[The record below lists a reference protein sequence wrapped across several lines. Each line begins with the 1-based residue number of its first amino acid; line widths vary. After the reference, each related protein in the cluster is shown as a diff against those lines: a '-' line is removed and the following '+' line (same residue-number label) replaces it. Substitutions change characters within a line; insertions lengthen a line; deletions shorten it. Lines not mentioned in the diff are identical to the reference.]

1 MTSSASGRRID
12 ETVVGEI
19 MRLHYAD
26 GLSLR
31 AIARRLGLSRNT
43 VRSVLGRTPV
53 KRSTEPP
60 RRSSIVDPYV
70 PLMRTVLDET
80 PEMTAP
86 AMLERLR
93 PLGYT
98 GGITVLRER
107 MTRLRPRRDPEVFLT
122 LDFAPASALQV
133 DWADFGYSLP
143 GCPRRVSAFVAAL
156 AYSRYLYIE
165 FALSQSMGTFLRC
178 MDRALAFFGGC
189 TAASIFDNMKTV
201 VLSHAPPA
209 TRFNGRFLE
218 YARCRGG
225 FAVTACNVKKPHE
238 KGRVERPIGFVRDRF
253 WPGRR
258 FSDLFDL
265 NRQAFEWRDTFANH
279 RVHEVT
285 GKVPALVFEHEER
298 PLLKKVDD
306 RVFDTDD
313 IDSQGVTKMYRV
325 RFDRNTYSVPW
336 RLASQA
342 VVVRGDDQ
350 DVRVFLG
357 TKQVALHRRVWDI
370 GKDIEEPAH
379 RRKLEERKPRAA
391 LNVLPPALVSL
402 GDVGHR
408 YFKIVGAGTRSIHR
422 ETVRL
427 VMLVELFGPAH
438 TLSAIDEVM
447 STGHVGAEFVEYI
460 LRHKRKLEPAPSP
473 LRLGKPELDGIVLPE
488 PDLTVYDK
496 PRMTRDP
503 GSPPDHG
510 ESP

>member
-1 MTSSASGRRID
+1 MTATAPGRRVD
-12 ETVVGEI
+12 EAVVSEV

-31 AIARRLGLSRNT
+31 AIARRLSLSRNT

-53 KRSTEPP
+53 KRAAE
-60 RRSSIVDPYV
+60 RAKRSSIVDPYV
-70 PLMRTVLDET
+70 TVMRQLLDET

-86 AMLERLR
+86 GLLERLR

-107 MTRLRPRRDPEVFLT
+107 MTRLRPRRDPEAYLT
-122 LDFAPASALQV
+122 LDFAPASALQI
-133 DWADFGYSLP
+133 DWADFGYALP
-143 GCPRRVSAFVAAL
+143 GCPRRVCAFVAAL

-165 FALSQSMGTFLRC
+165 FTLSQAMGTFLRC
-178 MDRALAFFGGC
+178 MDRSLAFFGGC
-189 TAASIFDNMKTV
+189 TATSIFDNMKTV
-201 VLSHAPPA
+201 VLSHTPQA
-209 TRFNGRFLE
+209 TRFNARFLE

-258 FSDLFDL
+258 FSDLLDL

-306 RVFDTDD
+306 RIFDTDD
-313 IDSQGVTKMYRV
+313 IEPQHVTKLYRV
-325 RFDRNTYSVPW
+325 RLDRNVYSVPW

-342 VVVRGDDQ
+342 VVVRANDDE
-350 DVRVFLG
+350 VRVFLE
-357 TKQVALHRRVWDI
+357 TKQVALHRRSWDI
-370 GKDIEEPAH
+370 GKNIEDPSH
-379 RRKLEERKPRAA
+379 RRKLDERKPRAA
-391 LNVLPPALVSL
+391 ANTLPPALAPL

-408 YFKIVGAGTRSIHR
+408 YFKIVAAGTRSIHR

-427 VMLVELFGPAH
+427 VMLIELFGPAH
-438 TLSAIDEVM
+438 TQSAIAEVM

-496 PRMTRDP
+496 PLMTRDP
-503 GSPPDHG
+503 GSPPDFDNT
-510 ESP
+510 P

>member
-1 MTSSASGRRID
+1 MTTSAPGRRID
-12 ETVVGEI
+12 ETVVGEV
-19 MRLHYAD
+19 MRLHYTG

-43 VRSVLGRTPV
+43 VRSILGRTPV
-53 KRSTEPP
+53 KRTSEPAK
-60 RRSSIVDPYV
+60 RSSIVDPYV
-70 PLMRTVLDET
+70 PFMRTVLDET

-86 AMLERLR
+86 GMLERLR

-107 MTRLRPRRDPEVFLT
+107 MTRLRPRRDPQAFLT
-122 LDFAPASALQV
+122 LDFAPASAVQL

-165 FALSQSMGTFLRC
+165 FTLSQSMGAFLRC

-189 TAASIFDNMKTV
+189 AAASIFDNMKTV
-201 VLSHAPPA
+201 VLSHTPHA
-209 TRFNGRFLE
+209 TRFNARFLE

-258 FSDLFDL
+258 FSDLLDL

-298 PLLKKVDD
+298 PLLKKIDD
-306 RVFDTDD
+306 RLFETDD
-313 IDSQGVTKMYRV
+313 IEATGVTKMYRV

-342 VVVRGDDQ
+342 VVVRANDD
-350 DVRVFLG
+350 DVRVFLE

-370 GKDIEEPAH
+370 GKDIEDPSH
-379 RRKLEERKPRAA
+379 RRKLEEYKPRAGA
-391 LNVLPPALVSL
+391 NALPPALAAL

-427 VMLVELFGPAH
+427 VMLVELFGAAH
-438 TLSAIDEVM
+438 TRSAVDEVM
-447 STGHVGAEFVEYI
+447 RTGHVGAEFVEYI
-460 LRHKRKLEPAPSP
+460 LRYKRKLEPAPSP
-473 LRLGKPELDGIVLPE
+473 LRLGKPDLDGIVLPE

-503 GSPPDHG
+503 GSTPDFDNT
-510 ESP
+510 P

>member
-1 MTSSASGRRID
+1 MTSSGHRVD
-12 ETVVGEI
+12 EAVVGEV

-26 GLSLR
+26 GVSLR
-31 AIARRLGLSRNT
+31 AIAKRLGLSRNT
-43 VRSVLGRTPV
+43 VRAILGRTPA
-53 KRSTEPP
+53 KRASAPAK
-60 RRSSIVDPYV
+60 RVSILDPYV
-70 PLMRTVLDET
+70 PLVRTVLDDT

-107 MTRLRPRRDPEVFLT
+107 MTRLRPRRDPEAFLT
-122 LDFAPASALQV
+122 LEFAPASAVQV
-133 DWADFGYSLP
+133 DWADFGYALP

-165 FALSQSMGTFLRC
+165 FTVSQSMGTFLRC
-178 MDRALAFFGGC
+178 MDRALVFFGGC
-189 TAASIFDNMKTV
+189 CAASIFDNMKTV
-201 VLSHAPPA
+201 VLSHGPPA
-209 TRFNGRFLE
+209 TRFNARFLE

-265 NRQAFEWRDTFANH
+265 NRQAAEWRDTFANH

-285 GKVPALVFEHEER
+285 GKVPALVFEHDER
-298 PLLKKVDD
+298 PLLKNVDG
-306 RVFDTDD
+306 RLFDTDD
-313 IDSQGVTKMYRV
+313 VEPTGVTKMYRV

-342 VVVRGDDQ
+342 VVVRGNDEE
-350 DVRVFLG
+350 VSVFLG

-370 GKDIEEPAH
+370 GKDIEDPSH
-379 RRKLEERKPRAA
+379 RRKLDERKPRAA
-391 LNVLPPALVSL
+391 LNALPPALVSL
-402 GDVGHR
+402 GDVGQQ
-408 YFKIVGAGTRSIHR
+408 YFKIVAAGTRSIHR

-427 VMLVELFGPAH
+427 VLLLELFGPAH
-438 TLSAIDEVM
+438 TQSAIAEVM
-447 STGHVGAEFVEYI
+447 ATGHVGAEFVEYV

-473 LRLGKPELDGIVLPE
+473 LRLGKPDLDGIVLPE

-496 PRMTRDP
+496 PHMTRDP
-503 GSPPDHG
+503 GAPPDHDDA
-510 ESP
+510 P

>member
-1 MTSSASGRRID
+1 MTTSAPGHRVD
-12 ETVVGEI
+12 EVVVSEV

-31 AIARRLGLSRNT
+31 AISRKLGLSRNT
-43 VRSVLGRTPV
+43 VRSILGRTPL
-53 KRSTEPP
+53 KRATEPAK
-60 RRSSIVDPYV
+60 RSSIVDPYV
-70 PLMRTVLDET
+70 PFMRNVLDET

-93 PLGYT
+93 PLGYF

-107 MTRLRPRRDPEVFLT
+107 MTRLRPRRDPEAFLT
-122 LDFAPASALQV
+122 LDFAPASAMQV

-143 GCPRRVSAFVAAL
+143 GCPRRISAFVAAL
-156 AYSRYLYIE
+156 AFSRYLYIE
-165 FALSQSMGTFLRC
+165 FTLSQSMGAFLRC

-201 VLSHAPPA
+201 VLSHTPLA
-209 TRFNGRFLE
+209 TRFNARFLE
-218 YARCRGG
+218 YARSRGG
-225 FAVTACNVKKPHE
+225 FAVTACNVRKPHE

-258 FSDLFDL
+258 FSDLLDL
-265 NRQAFEWRDTFANH
+265 NRQAFEWRDTFANY
-279 RVHEVT
+279 RVHEIT

-306 RVFDTDD
+306 RLFETDD
-313 IDSQGVTKMYRV
+313 IEPTGVTKMYRV

-336 RLASQA
+336 RLVSQA
-342 VVVRGDDQ
+342 VVVRVDDEQ
-350 DVRVFLG
+350 VRVFLG
-357 TKQVALHRRVWDI
+357 PKQVALHRRSWDI
-370 GKDIEEPAH
+370 GKDIEDPSH
-379 RRKLEERKPRAA
+379 RRKIEERKPRAA
-391 LNVLPPALVSL
+391 LNALPPALAPL

-408 YFKIVGAGTRSIHR
+408 YFKIVAAGTRSIHR

-427 VMLVELFGPAH
+427 VLLIELFGAVQ
-438 TLSAIDEVM
+438 TQSAVDEVM

-488 PDLTVYDK
+488 PDLTIYDK

-503 GSPPDHG
+503 GAPPDHNDI
-510 ESP
+510 P

>member
-1 MTSSASGRRID
+1 VTSSGHRID
-12 ETVVGEI
+12 ETVVGEV

-31 AIARRLGLSRNT
+31 FIARKLGLSRNT
-43 VRSVLGRTPV
+43 VRSVLGRTSV
-53 KRSTEPP
+53 KRSTAPAK
-60 RRSSIVDPYV
+60 RTSILDSYV
-70 PLMRTVLDET
+70 PFLRTVLDET

-93 PLGYT
+93 PLGYS

-107 MTRLRPRRDPEVFLT
+107 MMRLRPRRDPEAFLT

-133 DWADFGYSLP
+133 DWADFGYALP

-165 FALSQSMGTFLRC
+165 FTVSQSMGAFLRC

-189 TAASIFDNMKTV
+189 CAASIFDNMKTV
-201 VLSHAPPA
+201 VLSHGPPA

-225 FAVTACNVKKPHE
+225 FAVTACNVRKPNE

-265 NRQAFEWRDTFANH
+265 NRQAAEWRDTFANH

-285 GKVPALVFEHEER
+285 GKVPALMFEHDER
-298 PLLKKVDD
+298 PLLKNVDG
-306 RVFDTDD
+306 RLFETDD
-313 IDSQGVTKMYRV
+313 IEPTGVTKMYRV

-342 VVVRGDDQ
+342 VVVRGNDD
-350 DVRVFLG
+350 DVSVFLG
-357 TKQVALHRRVWDI
+357 TKQVAVHRRVWDI
-370 GKDIEEPAH
+370 GKDIEDPSH
-379 RRKLEERKPRAA
+379 RRKLEERKPRATQNA
-391 LNVLPPALVSL
+391 LPPALAPL

-408 YFKIVGAGTRSIHR
+408 YFKIVAAGTRSIHR

-427 VMLVELFGPAH
+427 VLLVELFGSAH
-438 TLSAIDEVM
+438 TQSAIEEVM
-447 STGHVGAEFVEYI
+447 ATGHVGAEFVEYV
-460 LRHKRKLEPAPSP
+460 LRHKRKLDPAPSP
-473 LRLGKPELDGIVLPE
+473 LRLGKPDLDGIVLPE

-503 GSPPDHG
+503 GSSPDHNDA
-510 ESP
+510 P